1 MFSFLL
7 GGKAVSYGNS
17 ILSILKNCQTVSQ
30 SGHFVHS
37 RQQCIGFPISL
48 HPCQHLLL
56 FAFLITAIPVGMKLY
71 CAGVL
76 ICISLMTKGLISLIS
91 LMTNVEHLFMCLLT
105 ICVSFCVFKSF
116 TQFRIRLFVFML
128 LGCKSSL
135 YMLDKIPYNKYN
147 V

>member
-1 MFSFLL
+1 MFSFLM
-7 GGKAVSYGNS
+7 GGKAVSYCNS

-30 SGHFVHS
+30 NGHFVHS
-37 RQQCIGFPISL
+37 RHQCIRFPISL

-76 ICISLMTKGLISLIS
+76 ICISLMT
-91 LMTNVEHLFMCLLT
+91 NVEHLFMCLLT

-128 LGCKSSL
+128 LSCKRSL